1 MTRSDALHA
10 AAARLAAAGVEDSR
24 DEARRLLQ
32 HALDLTSAQMI
43 TGLSEAMTDQDAARF
58 DAVLARRAA
67 REPLS
72 QILGRQGFWTLD
84 LAVTADV
91 LTPRADTETL
101 VEAALAAFP
110 EREAPLRVLDIA
122 TGSGAI
128 LLAVLDERPRATGV
142 GTDLSAAALAVAAE
156 NARRCA
162 LADRAAFVRTCWADG
177 LTGQFD
183 LVISNPPYIASAV
196 IETLDPEVRDHEPR
210 LALDGGPDGLGPY
223 PHLFAEAR
231 RLLAPG
237 GLAVFEI
244 GYDQGEAALAL
255 AREAGAF
262 QAVLRRDLAGRNRA
276 VLVRFDAQ

>member
-1 MTRSDALHA
+1 MTRTDALHA

-32 HALDLTSAQMI
+32 HALGLTSVQMI
-43 TGLSEAMTDQDAARF
+43 TGLSDAMTDQDAARF

-110 EREAPLRVLDIA
+110 ERDAPLRVLDIA

-142 GTDLSAAALAVAAE
+142 GTDLSASALAVAAE
-156 NARRCA
+156 NARLCA

-177 LTGQFD
+177 LTGRFD
-183 LVISNPPYIASAV
+183 LVISNPPYIASAM

-223 PHLFAEAR
+223 PNLFAEAR

-262 QAVLRRDLAGRNRA
+262 QAVLRRDLAGRDRA